1 MNGIKIAF
9 FDIDGTLVSN
19 TMDQKLPM
27 EKRIPISTKKAIVLL
42 KATGVLPVIAT
53 GRGKAMITDVLN
65 ELEIDTYITSNG
77 QSVIHKGST
86 IFNRFLEKEQV
97 ADIISVLEK
106 KEDVIYGYDTPD
118 GRFVVTDN
126 MSTLPKAQQHHIQG
140 TKEDYLKYDISQVG
154 VYTKNYRNF
163 VFDVPGVKAKVVAPN
178 VLNILPS
185 DVSKASGLEILL
197 RHLKLEKSNAV
208 AFGDEENDAEMFEVV
223 GYAVAMGNAIAS
235 LKQQASYITDS
246 VDDDGIYNACKYL
259 NLI

>member
-1 MNGIKIAF
+1 MDSIRVAF

-19 TMDQKLPM
+19 TMSQTLPM
-27 EKRIPISTKKAIVLL
+27 EKRIPTSAKKAITLL
-42 KATGVLPVIAT
+42 KAAGVLPVIAT
-53 GRGKAMITDVLN
+53 GRGKVMIADILN

-77 QSVIHKGST
+77 QSVIHKGIT
-86 IFNRFLEKEQV
+86 IFNRFLEKQQV
-97 ADIISVLEK
+97 ADIISVLDK
-106 KEDVIYGYDTPD
+106 REDVIYGYDTPA
-118 GRFVVTDN
+118 GRFVITDD
-126 MSTLPKAQQHHIQG
+126 MSTLPKEQKHHIQG
-140 TKEDYLKYDISQVG
+140 SKEDYLKYNVSQVG

-197 RHLKLEKSNAV
+197 QYLKLEKSNAI

-223 GYAVAMGNAIAS
+223 GCSIAMGNAIDS

-246 VDDDGIYNACKYL
+246 VDDNGIYNACKYL
-259 NLI
+259 KLI